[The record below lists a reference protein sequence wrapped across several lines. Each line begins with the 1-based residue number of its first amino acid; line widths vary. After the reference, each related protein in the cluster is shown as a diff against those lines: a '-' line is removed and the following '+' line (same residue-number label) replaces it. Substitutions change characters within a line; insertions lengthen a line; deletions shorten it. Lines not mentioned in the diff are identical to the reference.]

1 MRVDHNTEGIAPNRT
16 ISHPGGI
23 APNGTVGRP
32 EGIAGYGT
40 VGHPLPGVAC
50 YGEVLLRLT
59 APQHGTL
66 LQHPSLEVNVGGAEA
81 NVAVSLTHFGHPA
94 ALVTVLPDNPLGHA
108 ALGEFRRHGVRTEAV
123 QFRPG
128 RMGLYFLTAGAGHRP
143 SEVLYD
149 RAESAFAL
157 APPDLIDWDLALA
170 DYSWLHLS
178 GITPA
183 VSPPAAE
190 AALRAVRAARAR
202 GVSVSFDCNY
212 RAKLWERWHGSARTI
227 LGELVNEADLLFAE
241 QRDIALI
248 LGHDYDQVPAEQ
260 RFRKAATEALEA
272 FPRLQRIATTVRV
285 QHNVDDHDLAA
296 VIGSRAGLWTTR
308 RYSLGQIVDRI
319 GSGDAF
325 AAGVLHALLRGCDD
339 QAVADFGLAAACL
352 KHSIPGDFNRVGV
365 ADVRHLLQDT
375 GFTVR
380 R

>member
-1 MRVDHNTEGIAPNRT
+1 MRNN
-16 ISHPGGI
+16 
-23 APNGTVGRP
+23 
-32 EGIAGYGT
+32 
-40 VGHPLPGVAC
+40 PLPGVAC

-59 APQHGTL
+59 APHHGTL
-66 LQHPSLEVNVGGAEA
+66 LQQPSLEVNVGGAEA

-94 ALVTVLPDNPLGHA
+94 YLVTVLPDNVLGHA

-170 DYSWLHLS
+170 DCTWLHLS

-190 AALRAVRAARAR
+190 SALRAVRAARAR

-212 RAKLWERWHGSARTI
+212 RAKLWERWQGSAKAI
-227 LGELVNEADLLFAE
+227 LAELVNETDLLFAE
-241 QRDIALI
+241 QRDIGLI
-248 LGHDYDQVPAEQ
+248 LGRDYERVSAEE
-260 RFRKAATEALEA
+260 RFQTAASEALDA
-272 FPRLQRIATTVRV
+272 FPRLQRITTTVRV
-285 QHNVDDHDLAA
+285 QRNVDDHDLAA
-296 VIGSRAGLWTTR
+296 VISTRAGSWKTR

-325 AAGVLHALLRGCDD
+325 AAGVLHAVLSGCDE
-339 QAVADFGLAAACL
+339 QRTVDFGLAAACI

-365 ADVRHLLQDT
+365 ADVQHLLQDT